1 MSSHAYDDIIHLPHH
16 VSPVRRLMTPL
27 ERAAQFAPFAALT
40 GYDDCIREETRLTEA
55 QIIPGDWAQE
65 ELNAKLRRLEE
76 AQAAHPALTVTY
88 FVPDPIKQG
97 GRYET
102 KSGILKRIRRAER
115 ELILVGEPPIPLDAV
130 LSLEGDI
137 FSGMDAGR

>member
-1 MSSHAYDDIIHLPHH
+1 MDTYRDIIDHPHYRSKTRPH
-16 VSPVRRLMTPL
+16 MSMQN
-27 ERAAQFAPFAALT
+27 RAAQFAPFAALT

-65 ELNAKLRRLEE
+65 ELDAKLRRLEE

>member
-16 VSPVRRLMTPL
+16 VSPVRRQMTPL

-65 ELNAKLRRLEE
+65 ELDAKLRRLEE
-76 AQAAHPALTVTY
+76 AASAHPALTVTY

-102 KSGILKRIRRAER
+102 KSGILKRIRRVER
-115 ELILVGEPPIPLDAV
+115 ELVLLNEPPIPLDAV
-130 LSLEGDI
+130 LSLEGELFD
-137 FSGMDAGR
+137 GMEDSQ